1 MRWHLRERWE
11 RASSRIAR
19 RGTQSLHQRICDDLV
34 EGGVGSEAS
43 VVLAEELEA
52 RLEEFPDSAYPA
64 LLAGAVAAVEM
75 HQRAEEAAARN
86 AKELKEVERLMGAF
100 AGELTKL
107 DEVVEV
113 LAAYVRRMRSSTP
126 RTIERVLH

>member
-1 MRWHLRERWE
+1 
-11 RASSRIAR
+11 
-19 RGTQSLHQRICDDLV
+19 
-34 EGGVGSEAS
+34 
-43 VVLAEELEA
+43 
-52 RLEEFPDSAYPA
+52 
-64 LLAGAVAAVEM
+64 M